1 MCLVSHKH
9 KFIYIKTF
17 KTASSSLYRLFSA
30 YCCPPLESGD
40 LDMAW
45 GLHEPRTADEPLVS
59 DYGVIGAKNKGQQ
72 IENWGAHIPL
82 VAVKRELG
90 EKIFNSYFKFTSV
103 RHPAEQAVSA
113 FYHNYHNYRN
123 YRNLENNSD
132 SELVSRKFHHYLKN
146 QYDPDENWNQYTINN
161 VPACDD
167 YIRFEDLSNETN
179 RILQILNLEP
189 NLRIPQLRKGDPP
202 KCQSKSLYKDANRK
216 LYETM
221 FEKELNF
228 FNYTLSQYL

>member
-45 GLHEPRTADEPLVS
+45 DLHEPRTADEPLVS
-59 DYGVIGAKNKGQQ
+59 DYGVIGTRNKVRQ

-103 RHPAEQAVSA
+103 RHPATKAVST
-113 FYHNYHNYRN
+113 FFHQYPTYKNG
-123 YRNLENNSD
+123 RNLEQVFG
-132 SELVSRKFHHYLKN
+132 LFHYFLEYE
-146 QYDPDENWNQYTINN
+146 YDPDENWNQYTIDNI
-161 VPACDD
+161 PACND
-167 YIRFEDLSNETN
+167 YIKFEDLNNEIG
-179 RILQILNLEP
+179 RIFQILNIET
-189 NLRIPQLRKGDPP
+189 
-202 KCQSKSLYKDANRK
+202 KCQIPELRMTSPGMFGPESLYNSANEK
-216 LYETM
+216 LYQTM